1 MRRRCLWLSTRYIP
15 SNHRKSQ
22 HWSWRPGEDV
32 TDYLLTRRGIEHHP
46 RHNYPQTTQ
55 SKHEDRQR
63 GPAAGT
69 ESGTKR
75 NNPSLPKLGERAT
88 REVPLLQGQPDIGKC
103 LLVRGELLMDLFLRL
118 IFPSDLF
125 LSRRISSFGSGKVLG
140 LSCSVPNPHSR
151 HS

>member
-1 MRRRCLWLSTRYIP
+1 MRRRCLWLSTGHVP
-15 SNHRKSQ
+15 SITAKASIGLGVVERSVTG
-22 HWSWRPGEDV
+22 SREGEDV
-32 TDYLLTRRGIEHHP
+32 TDYLLTRRVIEHHP

-88 REVPLLQGQPDIGKC
+88 REVPLPQGQPDIGKC
-103 LLVRGELLMDLFLRL
+103 LLVRGDLLMDL
-118 IFPSDLF
+118 
-125 LSRRISSFGSGKVLG
+125 SFV
-140 LSCSVPNPHSR
+140 
-151 HS
+151 